1 MATNKIL
8 EEDLLEIVNSDI
20 IDWNEFENKTI
31 FITGAT
37 GLIGSLIVKSIQKK
51 NELSDKKVK
60 LCLLVRD
67 KNKGVNLFGE
77 DENISYIEGSVET
90 FTPEKLAIDYIIHA
104 ASPTKSKFFVTQPVE
119 TMNTAIL
126 GTQRILEFARIN
138 DIKSMIYLS
147 SMEMYGTMASDSVKE
162 SDQGYVDM
170 KNVRSCYPEGKRVSE
185 LYSYCYATEYG
196 VPVKIARI
204 AQTFGPGID
213 VKTENRVYKFFAD
226 SVLSKKNIVLKSTG
240 STIIN
245 YGYTTDVVKGL
256 FCILQ
261 KGENGKSYNLVGDK
275 TGMTI
280 LDSAKWLASEFGE
293 GQVDVIIDIPKEN
306 AGFAP
311 DNNMVLE
318 NDFIRGLGWYPSHNL
333 KDGYRRLLSYMQT
346 EYQNIEEETN
356 KVKEIG
362 SKSKSN

>member
-1 MATNKIL
+1 MKSNKIL
-8 EEDLLEIVNSDI
+8 EEDLLEIVNSEL
-20 IDWNEFENKTI
+20 IDWNKFEDKTI
-31 FITGAT
+31 FITGGT
-37 GLIGSLIVKSIQKK
+37 GLIGSLIVRAVQKRNEMSK
-51 NELSDKKVK
+51 NKIK
-60 LCLLVRD
+60 LCLLAR
-67 KNKGVNLFGE
+67 NPEKGIKLYGE
-77 DENISYIEGSVET
+77 DNNITYVEGSVEN
-90 FTPEKLAIDYIIHA
+90 FEIKDMNIDFIIHA

-126 GTQRILEFARIN
+126 GTQKVLELARIN
-138 DIKSMIYLS
+138 NVESMIYLS
-147 SMEMYGTMASDSVKE
+147 SMEMYGTMHSESVNEQDS
-162 SDQGYVDM
+162 GFVDL

-185 LYSYCYATEYG
+185 LYSYCYFQEYG

-226 SVLSKKNIVLKSTG
+226 SILEKKNIVLKSTG

-261 KGENGKSYNLVGDK
+261 RGENGLSYNLVGDK

-280 LDSAKWLASEFGE
+280 KESAEWLIDEFGAS
-293 GQVDVIIDIPKEN
+293 GTSVVIDIPKEN

-311 DNNMVLE
+311 DNGMVLE
-318 NDFIRGLGWYPSHNL
+318 NGLLRGIGWYPDHDV
-333 KDGYRRLLSYMQT
+333 KDGYDRLLQYMEI
-346 EYQNIEEETN
+346 EYS
-356 KVKEIG
+356 KEGQKDKKLIRR
-362 SKSKSN
+362 KK